1 MRVPHDQGSEGA
13 GVGTN
18 ERNKR
23 VELLSTTAARPVVD
37 SGGGGDAGNNGGD
50 AGDGNDGD
58 NDRGHRGCRQRAKL
72 SVTTSPHQR
81 FGDRSDGDSDGDGD
95 RRGRRL
101 LQTRDLLRRYSIVD
115 RTLDRW
121 LADPRLNFP
130 KPMIVNRRRYWSES
144 EVDAFDAQQKLA
156 TARALRAKAETKID
170 AAQKAE
176 ARGEITGKKPKGNL
190 DEAVGAI
197 PPAAY
202 SIKAFCIAH
211 NISEAFF
218 FKLKKEG
225 RGPRE
230 MAVGRRTLISIE
242 AAADWRHEREAD
254 AATEAA

>member
-1 MRVPHDQGSEGA
+1 MRVPHDQGSPEDA

-23 VELLSTTAARPVVD
+23 VELISTTATRPVVH

-58 NDRGHRGCRQRAKL
+58 NDRGYRGRRQRAKL

-81 FGDRSDGDSDGDGD
+81 FGDRSVGDGNGD
-95 RRGRRL
+95 RCGRRL

-144 EVDAFDAQQKLA
+144 EIDAFDAQQKLA
-156 TARALRAKAETKID
+156 TARALRAKAEAKMD
-170 AAQKAE
+170 AAQKA
-176 ARGEITGKKPKGNL
+176 
-190 DEAVGAI
+190 
-197 PPAAY
+197 
-202 SIKAFCIAH
+202 
-211 NISEAFF
+211 
-218 FKLKKEG
+218 
-225 RGPRE
+225 
-230 MAVGRRTLISIE
+230 
-242 AAADWRHEREAD
+242 D
-254 AATEAA
+254 ASA